1 MQVTA
6 RRGIL
11 ARIDIERTAQRNGA
25 VGCIGLVRLHVE
37 HNQTTRLSCR
47 AHPAPLL
54 PREISGTLA
63 STRVADL
70 DTRRDAPDRYGSNL
84 EAGFPTQAR
93 GFDRGS
99 HRAASARAQFS
110 SRWAILAPSAV

>member
-1 MQVTA
+1 
-6 RRGIL
+6 
-11 ARIDIERTAQRNGA
+11 
-25 VGCIGLVRLHVE
+25 
-37 HNQTTRLSCR
+37 
-47 AHPAPLL
+47 
-54 PREISGTLA
+54 
-63 STRVADL
+63 
-70 DTRRDAPDRYGSNL
+70 L